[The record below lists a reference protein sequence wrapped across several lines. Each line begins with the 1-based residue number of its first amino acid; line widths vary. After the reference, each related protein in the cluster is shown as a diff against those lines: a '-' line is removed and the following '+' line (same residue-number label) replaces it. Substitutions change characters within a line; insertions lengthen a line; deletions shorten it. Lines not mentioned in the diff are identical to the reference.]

1 MGRRPGEGAPRK
13 EASGAPPP
21 RPPQP
26 AGQEGT
32 ASGAGTV
39 AGGAAGWEAA
49 PDIKSLAGT
58 MDGEAVPGG
67 TRGSSFMEAATIPSS
82 QERVIKQVNKAMALL
97 KSSAGCGAGR
107 GSSRGRVG
115 GGNALPELGVG
126 GGRCPALLNPPGF
139 TGHVPLCVH
148 RPPREGD
155 PSGSTCGF
163 HRKEAPETLVI
174 TTFSKRTGIQ
184 NCVRSVMET

>member
-115 GGNALPELGVG
+115 GGNALPELGEG
-126 GGRCPALLNPPGF
+126 GGAMPSSPQSPRLHGSCP
-139 TGHVPLCVH
+139 TLC
-148 RPPREGD
+148 PQ
-155 PSGSTCGF
+155 
-163 HRKEAPETLVI
+163 APQG
-174 TTFSKRTGIQ
+174 R
-184 NCVRSVMET
+184 